1 MDYTIG
7 PLSEHTG
14 AEVHG
19 IDLTKAIAL
28 LRLEGRSKLL
38 CRRR

>member
-1 MDYTIG
+1 MDYTIA

-19 IDLTKAIAL
+19 IDLTKAIDSVVQA
-28 LRLEGRSKLL
+28 RLNRLY
-38 CRRR
+38 